1 MVHKALDTLI
11 YKKYDECG
19 QTIERP
25 STIGISGYPTSMCTQ
40 DSPIMV
46 LCQPVNN
53 FDLGHENKF

>member
-11 YKKYDECG
+11 YKTYDECG
-19 QTIERP
+19 QTSVH

-46 LCQPVNN
+46 LCQPVNK